1 MWSLQNIHISNY
13 NGSFT
18 FYGDIYFLLSP
29 TFTWF
34 MFLIFYFLRRYLL
47 SSITDFYM
55 VHVPHLLLFTEI
67 STFFYFYM
75 VHVPHLFNFRV
86 CVVFWFCLLFFVCL
100 SLVCYQCIWVFH
112 SLWPA
117 FTIVY
122 LMRGICDRAIW
133 MGID

>member
-1 MWSLQNIHISNY
+1 VIVTKYPYLKLQ
-13 NGSFT
+13 
-18 FYGDIYFLLSP
+18 
-29 TFTWF
+29 W
-34 MFLIFYFLRRYLL
+34 IFYFLRRYLL
-47 SSITDFYM
+47 SSITDFYMVHVPHLLLFTEISTFFYFYM

-100 SLVCYQCIWVFH
+100 SLVCYQCIWIFH

>member
-13 NGSFT
+13 NGSFTFYGDIYFLLLLHGSCSSSFT

-47 SSITDFYM
+47 SSITDFY
-55 VHVPHLLLFTEI
+55 
-67 STFFYFYM
+67 
-75 VHVPHLFNFRV
+75 VPHLFNFRV